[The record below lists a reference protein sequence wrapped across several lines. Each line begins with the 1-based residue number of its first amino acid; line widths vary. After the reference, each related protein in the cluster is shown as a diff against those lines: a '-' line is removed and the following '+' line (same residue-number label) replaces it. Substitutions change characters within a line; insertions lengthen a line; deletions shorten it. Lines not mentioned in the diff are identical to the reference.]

1 MAKLGD
7 LIVRIGA
14 DTRDLNKQLGR
25 VQREMRSMTGNL
37 AQLGQNMTRAI
48 TVPLAGLGALAVKS
62 AADLEKLEASF
73 VSLTGGVDQAA
84 AMMKQLNEFT
94 ASTPFQI
101 ENVANAARQ
110 LIASGTEIGE
120 VNNQLRFLGD
130 IAATSGVTIEEIAAI
145 FAKVNAKGKVEL
157 ENLNQ
162 LAERGIPIFK
172 ALADATGLPADSLGA
187 GAVSVKQFNEVLK
200 SFAKEGGFAAG
211 AMERLSQTAAGK
223 FSTAL
228 DNLKLAGATLGEEFL
243 PIINKLLDKVV
254 ALSQSFAELSPNV
267 KRSLTTL
274 GGMAGVL
281 GPILYIIPQITTQL
295 KLMSDALKANPI
307 LAAAGVVTSI
317 GIALQ
322 GMKSDADNARKS
334 IEQLRDSF
342 SQLTDESREEK
353 RADAAETIK
362 QLLAY
367 QELGNQ
373 FKALEDQLL
382 SEGFKTG
389 TAGYINRLNPLL
401 RELKAG
407 FSDAELAVYNFGKE
421 YFKVNDYLAPS
432 VANHDRVTDAII
444 EQQEKMAALTVQ
456 QVVLAESTADTTSAI
471 VEETKAIEEAGNK
484 TFWLLVQLN
493 QMSTPQIGGLLDM
506 LEGVKVKLQEVG
518 DVAKETGNAIQSAIQ
533 NAVSDSL
540 VALGEGIGKMLSGGL
555 QGVNLMAGALMQL
568 GNLMKSIGK
577 AMVAQA
583 TAMIAFQKTLFK
595 NPYLAAAA
603 GVAFIAAGA
612 LLSNYATNLQEMPAL
627 AEGGLAYGATT
638 AIVGDNPNAR
648 IDPEVIAPLSKLQDM
663 MGGQRVEVFG
673 RISGDDIYL
682 SNARTSRNR
691 NRYS

>member
-37 AQLGQNMTRAI
+37 VQLGQNMTRAI

-110 LIASGTEIGE
+110 LIASGTKVSE
-120 VNNQLRFLGD
+120 VNDQLRFLGD

-367 QELGNQ
+367 QELGEQ
-373 FKALEDQLL
+373 FKAIEDQLK
-382 SEGFKTG
+382 SQGFKDG
-389 TAGYINRLNPLL
+389 TAPFIERLFPRL

-407 FSDAELAVYNFGKE
+407 FSEAELAVYNFGKE
-421 YFKVNDYLAPS
+421 YFKVNDSLRPS

-471 VEETKAIEEAGNK
+471 VEETKAIEEAGKK

-493 QMSTPQIGGLLDM
+493 QMSAPKIGGLLEM
-506 LEGVKVKLQEVG
+506 LESVKVKLQEVG
-518 DVAKETGNAIQSAIQ
+518 DVAQETGNAIQSAIQ

-555 QGVNLMAGALMQL
+555 QGVNLMA
-568 GNLMKSIGK
+568 
-577 AMVAQA
+577 
-583 TAMIAFQKTLFK
+583 
-595 NPYLAAAA
+595 
-603 GVAFIAAGA
+603 
-612 LLSNYATNLQEMPAL
+612 LLCSS
-627 AEGGLAYGATT
+627 
-638 AIVGDNPNAR
+638 AI
-648 IDPEVIAPLSKLQDM
+648 
-663 MGGQRVEVFG
+663 
-673 RISGDDIYL
+673 
-682 SNARTSRNR
+682 
-691 NRYS
+691 